1 MIQIMATNKKRINIS
16 LSKELEEALTI
27 LAKNDNVP
35 IATEAVKLIELAL
48 EIEED
53 RILDEI
59 ASKRDTKDAEYI
71 SHEKTWKDIIK

>member
-16 LSKELEEALTI
+16 LSKDLEEALTI

-35 IATEAVKLIELAL
+35 IATEAVRLIELAI

-59 ASKRDTKDAEYI
+59 ASKRDTKDAKFI
-71 SHEKTWKDIIK
+71 SHEEAWKGHI